1 MTLRE
6 YLDRE
11 ALSLTDFAARLGV
24 PVTTAHGYVSGRRTP
39 SLEWAVKI
47 EDATAKAVMVRDLLP
62 TDSAAA

>member
-6 YLDRE
+6 YLDKE

-47 EDATAKAVMVRDLLP
+47 EDVTAQAVQVRDLLP
-62 TDSAAA
+62 SEAAA